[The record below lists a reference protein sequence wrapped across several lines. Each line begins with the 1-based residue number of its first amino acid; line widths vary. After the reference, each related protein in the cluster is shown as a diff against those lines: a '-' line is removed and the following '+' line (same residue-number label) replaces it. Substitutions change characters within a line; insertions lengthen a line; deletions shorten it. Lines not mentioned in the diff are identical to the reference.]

1 MEPPILVF
9 VQSQERAEELYEE
22 LIEQG
27 EASYAVT
34 LFYSKLFLIPLKYM
48 MIADSVNR
56 LLMVL

>member
-1 MEPPILVF
+1 MVF